1 LPNLVFHPREVSLEV
16 ESDVTLLDAARRAGL
31 EIESPCNGL
40 GTCKKCRVKV
50 NQPGNVHHRNGERA
64 FEAIDEVLACTTE
77 VGDSDLHV
85 TVPEQVRGRDRV
97 LISGHRVERPI
108 NPWVHREWHADAA
121 ISRIFYGDELL
132 WEESGL
138 VPVLG
143 LAVDVGTTTL
153 VVSLLDLQEGK
164 ELGTVGALNP
174 QARLGHD
181 VLTRIQLAS
190 DEAGLTQLHELLVAE
205 LRRMTEEV
213 TRKAGVNVSGL
224 REIVLSGNTTMLH
237 LAAKVNPK
245 SLGRYP
251 YTPVIHGDV
260 ALDASDLGL
269 LGAPRAR
276 VYLPP
281 VLDGFVGADITAG
294 VLSTG
299 LKDLS
304 GVTLFIDVGTNGEMV
319 LACNGR
325 LIGTSTA
332 AGPAFEGMNITCG
345 MRGMVGAIEKVRISP
360 EGLEIKTIGGVKAIG
375 ICGSGLVD
383 AVSEMVRH
391 GIVSSSG
398 RFVPATSLPNS
409 LSERLVRYEGKP
421 AISLVRSDTEQ
432 ESDIVLTQQDVRQV
446 QLAKGAVRAG
456 IEALLAHE
464 GLTPAM
470 VDRVLLAGSFGA
482 HLQPASLVGIGLLPE
497 ELGGRVTAVGN
508 TSRTG
513 AEALL
518 LDREARAELAA
529 TIRGAAAIDL
539 ARAPSF
545 EKTFVNAL
553 AFPKQEHAAA

>member
-1 LPNLVFHPREVSLEV
+1 LPNVVFHPRKVALDV
-16 ESDVTLLDAARRAGL
+16 ESGVTLLDAARRAGL

-50 NQPGNVHHRNGERA
+50 DQPHSVHHRNGEGA
-64 FEAIDEVLACTTE
+64 FEVIDEVLACTTE
-77 VGDSDLHV
+77 VGLSDLLV

-97 LISGHRVERPI
+97 LLSGHRVARPI
-108 NPWVHREWHADAA
+108 NPWVRREWQADKE

-132 WEESGL
+132 WEEPGM

-143 LAVDVGTTTL
+143 LAVDIGTTTL
-153 VVSLLDLQEGK
+153 VVSLLDLQEGR

-190 DEAGLTQLHELLVAE
+190 DEAGLTQLHELLSSE

-213 TRKAGVNVSGL
+213 TRRAGVTASGV

-237 LAAKVNPK
+237 LAANVIPR

-251 YTPVIHGDV
+251 YTPVIRGDV
-260 ALDASDLGL
+260 ALAAADLGL

-281 VLDGFVGADITAG
+281 ILDGFVGADITAG

-319 LACNGR
+319 LARDGR

-332 AGPAFEGMNITCG
+332 AGPAFEGMNITFG
-345 MRGMVGAIEKVRISP
+345 MRGMVGAIEKVRISL
-360 EGLEIKTIGGVKAIG
+360 EGIETKTIGGVKALG

-383 AVSEMVRH
+383 AVSEMVRT
-391 GIVSSSG
+391 GIVSASG
-398 RFVPATSLPNS
+398 RFALPS
-409 LSERLVRYEGKP
+409 ALPKILSERLVRYEGKP
-421 AISLVRSDTEQ
+421 AISLFRSDIEG
-432 ESDIVLTQQDVRQV
+432 EPDIVLTQQDVRQV

-497 ELGGRVTAVGN
+497 ALGERVTAVGN

-518 LDREARAELAA
+518 LDREARAELVA
-529 TIRGAAAIDL
+529 TIQGATAIDL
-539 ARAPSF
+539 AHAPAF

-553 AFPKQEHAAA
+553 AFPKQERAAA